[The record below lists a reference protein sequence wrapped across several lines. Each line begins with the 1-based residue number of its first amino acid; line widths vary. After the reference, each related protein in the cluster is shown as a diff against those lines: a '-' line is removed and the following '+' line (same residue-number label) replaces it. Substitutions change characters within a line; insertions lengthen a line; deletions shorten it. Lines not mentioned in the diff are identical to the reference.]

1 MWKMNCGCNPISQ
14 EPFEFNI
21 TEVKGY
27 IFNSKVKLPNTT
39 DHSDCLK
46 ERIIQDYFSIISQ
59 LECGIKP
66 DIETLLEEISL
77 IDMKNNF
84 NFNNIEKRIYSNIPI
99 EEEDDFLRKSKY
111 LSEYDTQ
118 EEKDKVLDNLGID
131 SVRHFV
137 LSKREYDQLDELE
150 KDAIYLITQ

>member
-1 MWKMNCGCNPISQ
+1 MWRMNCGCNPISAD
-14 EPFEFNI
+14 PFEFNI
-21 TEVKGY
+21 VEVKGY
-27 IFNSKVKLPNTT
+27 VFDSKVILPNAIGH
-39 DHSDCLK
+39 DDCLREK
-46 ERIIQDYFSIISQ
+46 IVQDYFNIISQ

-84 NFNNIEKRIYSNIPI
+84 NFNNIENRIYSNISA

-111 LSEYDTQ
+111 LSEYEAK
-118 EEKDKVLDNLGID
+118 EEKDRVLDNLGID